1 MTKEIV
7 DKNGEPIEV
16 DHWNR
21 VTLDDIK
28 GLTHPV
34 ILKALLFLV
43 SDTKIPAH
51 NPEKLEQKKAL
62 LKDLEKALEE

>member
-34 ILKALLFLV
+34 ILQTLLFMLRHM
-43 SDTKIPAH
+43 PMEL
-51 NPEKLEQKKAL
+51 NREGLRE
-62 LKDLEKALEE
+62 LKDMVKDIEKALEE